1 MAGRGRGRAAF
12 PEVRHQLR
20 RPKDGDD
27 ANTAVGPD
35 GDAKPLIS
43 KPESPILPKAKVPVQ
58 EDGVIRGICL
68 QFREVKFGDSQY
80 PILIGLLLDKVKV
93 QKDVDEVASGMYEVC
108 QSGPQQAEVACCAL
122 VVMATMEVDGYKL
135 RTKLLT
141 RMQLEFEGFEEKAV
155 SSPQTVLCNAI
166 LLCGYYTRCLLQG
179 KPINPL
185 RAPTWKYL
193 TYMLES
199 RKQLFLKHCCHLLK
213 NRINFFVQHNSQDL
227 EEFLPKLQDLVL
239 DEKEPKE
246 MRSEALDT
254 LKCIWQATTQQELL
268 SKAAIVGGQPA
279 AAGGQP
285 AAAGGQ
291 PAAAGGQPPA
301 VEA

>member
-20 RPKDGDD
+20 RPKDGDE
-27 ANTAVGPD
+27 ASTAIGPD
-35 GDAKPLIS
+35 GDAKPVIS

-58 EDGVIRGICL
+58 EDGVIRGVCL
-68 QFREVKFGDSQY
+68 QFQNLTFGDSQY
-80 PILIGLLLDKVKV
+80 PILLGLLLDKVKL
-93 QKDVDEVASGMYEVC
+93 QKDVDEVANGMYEVC
-108 QSGPQQAEVACCAL
+108 QLGPEQAEVACRAL
-122 VVMATMEVDGYKL
+122 VFMAEMEVDGYKL

-155 SSPQTVLCNAI
+155 SSPQAVLCNAI
-166 LLCGYYTRCLLQG
+166 LLCGFYTRCLLHG

-199 RKQLFLKHCCHLLK
+199 RKQLFLKHCFQLLK
-213 NRINFFVQHNSQDL
+213 SRVKFFVRHNPQEL
-227 EEFLPKLQDLVL
+227 EEFLLKLQDLVL

-246 MRSEALDT
+246 MRSEALDI
-254 LKCIWQATTQQELL
+254 LKCIWQETTRQELL
-268 SKAAIVGGQPA
+268 SKAATVAGQPATVGGQPA
-279 AAGGQP
+279 IAGGQPATAGGQP
-285 AAAGGQ
+285 AA
-291 PAAAGGQPPA
+291 